1 MSLPFIT
8 VFMTSRELYNGILT
22 AKMFYF
28 YAVNTLLLLSIAFY
42 LVFKKKSIT
51 ITISLLDILILISL
65 AYNFLR
71 LLTTD
76 YSSFQDDYF
85 ILLVLLTVLYFLWK
99 YFITFDGNDKLD
111 KPAIILFTVFLL
123 SSLLQAFYGTMQLYN
138 ISPGLVSNQFKVIGT
153 LGNPDYF
160 AGYLVSVAPCALGIF
175 LLSKNKKIFTEFFII
190 IALISFLGCIFILP
204 STLSRSAWLV
214 CSAGI
219 AFILWQKYHF
229 TEKVKIVFNT
239 KIKMVSVVVMS
250 LIISL
255 VTIAGLYQIKPKSAF
270 GRLLLWKVSL
280 NMIEE
285 NPIVG
290 VGFNKFDVAY
300 NNYQADYFAKGNG
313 SNTEKLLA
321 DNVRH
326 AHNEYLQIG
335 AETGLIGLLI
345 FLGIIFSA
353 FKFSVKNSRSNALIL
368 VTDKAIINISA
379 KAGLIA
385 LLVFALFSFPLHI
398 LPTLINFTFLLS
410 IISKTN
416 NPFFEKKFTLL
427 PSVIKPAAIIII
439 ASLLIFTFNYLQL
452 YKAYHK
458 WNDAFIAAKIGYFES
473 AKKEYERLF
482 PVLKNNGE
490 FLFFYGASLSA
501 TSKYKEA
508 IKYLEQAKQKFSD
521 PNLYITLGQSY
532 SKLNNFTKSET
543 YLKHAS
549 FIVPNKIFPKYLLT
563 KLYYNNF
570 MNDKARETANE
581 ILLSQT
587 KIKST
592 AADEIKTE
600 MKELIEKINTSP
612 VKAGM

>member
-1 MSLPFIT
+1 MSLPFLT

-51 ITISLLDILILISL
+51 ITLSLLDILILISF

-76 YSSFQDDYF
+76 YSSIQDEYF
-85 ILLVLLTVLYFLWK
+85 VWLVLLTILYFLWK
-99 YFITFDGNDKLD
+99 YFITFDGNNKLN

-123 SSLLQAFYGTMQLYN
+123 SGLLQALYGIMQLYN
-138 ISPGLVSNQFKVIGT
+138 ISPGIVSNQFKVIGT

-175 LLSKNKKIFTEFFII
+175 LLSKNKKIFTKFFII

-204 STLSRSAWLV
+204 STLSRSAWLA

-229 TEKVKIVFNT
+229 TEKLKILINT

-255 VTIAGLYQIKPKSAF
+255 VIIAGLYQIKPESAF
-270 GRLLLWKVSL
+270 GRILLWKVSF

-313 SNTEKLLA
+313 SNSEKLLA

-326 AHNEYLQIG
+326 AHNEYLQTS
-335 AETGLIGLLI
+335 AEIGLIGLFI

-385 LLVFALFSFPLHI
+385 LLVFALFSFPLHL
-398 LPTLINFTFLLS
+398 LPNLINFVFLLAV
-410 IISKTN
+410 ISKTN
-416 NPFFEKKFTLL
+416 NPLFVNELNLKSFVF
-427 PSVIKPAAIIII
+427 KPAAIFVI
-439 ASLLIFTFNYLQL
+439 AITSFFAIKYVQL
-452 YKAYHK
+452 YETYYK
-458 WNDAFIAAKIGYFES
+458 WNDAFMASKGGYFDIAE
-473 AKKEYERLF
+473 KEYKNLF

-501 TSKYKEA
+501 VGNYKEA
-508 IKYLEQAKQKFSD
+508 IKFLELAKQNFSD
-521 PNLYITLGQSY
+521 PNLYITLGQTY
-532 SKLNNFTKSET
+532 ARLNDFNKAESN
-543 YLKHAS
+543 LLHAS
-549 FIVPNKIFPKYLLT
+549 NITPYKLFPKYLLA
-563 KLYYNNF
+563 KLFFKNN
-570 MNDKARETANE
+570 MNEKALAKANE
-581 ILLSQT
+581 IINLES
-587 KIKST
+587 KIKTT

-612 VKAGM
+612 VKSGM

>member
-1 MSLPFIT
+1 MSLPFLT

-51 ITISLLDILILISL
+51 ITLSLLDILILIFL

-76 YSSFQDDYF
+76 YSAIQDDYF
-85 ILLVLLTVLYFLWK
+85 VWLVLLTILYFVWK
-99 YFITFDGNDKLD
+99 YFITFDVNDKLN
-111 KPAIILFTVFLL
+111 KSAIILFTVFIL
-123 SSLLQAFYGTMQLYN
+123 SGLLQAFYGIMQLYG
-138 ISPGLVSNQFKVIGT
+138 ISPGIVSSQFKVIGT

-175 LLSKNKKIFTEFFII
+175 LLSKNKKIFTKFFTI

-204 STLSRSAWLV
+204 STLSRSAWLA

-229 TEKVKIVFNT
+229 TDKVKIIFNT
-239 KIKMVSVVVMS
+239 KIKMVSVVLMS
-250 LIISL
+250 LIFSL
-255 VTIAGLYQIKPKSAF
+255 VIIAGLYQIKPESAF
-270 GRLLLWKVSL
+270 GRILLWKVTL

-335 AETGLIGLLI
+335 AEIGMIGLLI

-353 FKFSVKNSRSNALIL
+353 FKFSVINNDPNTVRQLTEK
-368 VTDKAIINISA
+368 VIINISA

-385 LLVFALFSFPLHI
+385 LLVFSLFSFPLHI
-398 LPTLINFTFLLS
+398 LPNLINFIFSLAV
-410 IISKTN
+410 ISKTN
-416 NPFFEKKFTLL
+416 NPLFLNEIKLKSFVF
-427 PSVIKPAAIIII
+427 KPAAIFVIAI
-439 ASLLIFTFNYLQL
+439 ASFFAIKYVQL
-452 YKAYHK
+452 YEAYYK
-458 WNDAFIAAKIGYFES
+458 WNDAFMAAKVGSFDIAE
-473 AKKEYERLF
+473 KKYKNLF

-501 TSKYKEA
+501 IGNYKEA
-508 IKYLEQAKQKFSD
+508 IKFLELAKQNFSD
-521 PNLYITLGQSY
+521 PNLYITLGQTY
-532 SKLNNFTKSET
+532 DRLNDFYKAESN
-543 YLKHAS
+543 LLHAS
-549 FIVPNKIFPKYLLT
+549 NITPYKLFPKYLLA
-563 KLYYNNF
+563 KLFFKNN
-570 MNDKARETANE
+570 MNKKALAKANE
-581 ILLSQT
+581 IINIES
-587 KIKST
+587 KIKTT
-592 AADEIKTE
+592 AADEIKIE
-600 MKELIEKINTSP
+600 MKELIEKIKTSP